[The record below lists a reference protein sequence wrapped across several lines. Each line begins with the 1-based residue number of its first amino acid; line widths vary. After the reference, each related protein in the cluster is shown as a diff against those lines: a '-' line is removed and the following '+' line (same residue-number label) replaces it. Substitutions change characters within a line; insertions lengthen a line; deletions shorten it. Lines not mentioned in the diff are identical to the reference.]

1 MEHLLSFKEILKEYA
16 PNNKSAESKSKR
28 KKAKMLNDE
37 ALFSTHEITSEQL
50 REQREF
56 YEELKRGA
64 KKHWKPLVRFYNYW
78 IKGIY

>member
-1 MEHLLSFKEILKEYA
+1 MSSELIEKGVPFDGDKE
-16 PNNKSAESKSKR
+16 

-50 REQREF
+50 REQRGF
-56 YEELKRGA
+56 YEELKRSA

-78 IKGIY
+78 IKGLY